1 MKPLISVIV
10 PVYNTG
16 KYLKK
21 CLDSILRQTYE
32 NIEIV
37 IVNDGST
44 DNSEEICK
52 EYLKY
57 NERIVLVSQEN
68 KGLASA
74 RNKGIAASRGT
85 FLGFVDSDDYIA
97 ESMYMTLYDLIDN
110 TNCQISCCGISRV
123 QQDEDVTEISKAG
136 HTEVFS
142 FSRDEAYKELLY
154 NCRIT
159 NSACDKLF
167 QKSLFNDF
175 AFTDGMFYEDLEV
188 MPKLIK
194 KAEKITCTDDKLYY
208 YVQSPNSILRSSV
221 SEKDFDLLKAWDS
234 RFRFYNE
241 NAPELIPIVNARY
254 LEELL
259 LLIYKMKDSKEYYE
273 IRTSLRNRAIDIFE
287 NQKCKELMLKTKI
300 KMFALKRGIKNYNLL
315 MYIYRRI
322 K

>member
-32 NIEIV
+32 NIEII

-44 DNSEEICK
+44 DNSEDICK
-52 EYLKY
+52 EYAKS
-57 NERIVLVSQEN
+57 NKRIVLISQEN
-68 KGLASA
+68 KGLSSA
-74 RNKGIAASRGT
+74 RNKGITASRGL

-97 ESMYMTLYDLIDN
+97 ESMYMTLYDLIDK
-110 TNCQISCCGISRV
+110 TNCEISCCGISRV
-123 QQDEDVTEISKAG
+123 LPGEDVAESRKTGQA
-136 HTEVFS
+136 EVVS
-142 FSRDEAYKELLY
+142 YSRDKAYKELLN

-167 QKSLFNDF
+167 QRSLFEDF

-208 YVQSPNSILRSSV
+208 YVQSPNSTLRSSI

-273 IRTSLRNRAIDIFE
+273 IRTSLRNRAIDIFD
-287 NQKCKELMLKTKI
+287 NQKCEELMPKTRI
-300 KMFALKRGIKNYNLL
+300 KMFALKRGINNYYLL
-315 MYIYRRI
+315 MNIYRRI